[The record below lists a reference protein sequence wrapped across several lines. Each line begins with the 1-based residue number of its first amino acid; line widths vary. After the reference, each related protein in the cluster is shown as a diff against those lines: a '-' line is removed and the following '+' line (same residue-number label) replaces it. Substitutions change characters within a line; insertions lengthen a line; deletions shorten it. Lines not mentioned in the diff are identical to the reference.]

1 MKSIRNW
8 KLVKHFGLAALA
20 LCSFAV
26 LGNAQA
32 AYQGKFTLPVEA
44 RWGGSVLPAGDY
56 AFTLPSTAAPYAVY
70 VRGEGKAAII
80 IAAAAETK
88 VVSERPQLNLVN
100 TGDGYAVRTLEAPAL
115 GLTFVYAAPAAR
127 TEGHR
132 SSATNQYSLLV
143 ALRGESEA
151 TACTSYP
158 EWSCESQAVP
168 GQEAVSAT
176 TAATDDPGCT
186 SYPEWSC
193 EPQTQSNHERS
204 KPHGQMAREHKS
216 RGDVSAPAGG
226 SDGTFERRPY

>member
-8 KLVKHFGLAALA
+8 KLVKHLGLAVLA

-26 LGNAQA
+26 LGNAQV
-32 AYQGKFTLPVEA
+32 AYQGKFTPVEA

-56 AFTLPSTAAPYAVY
+56 ASTLPSTAAPYALY

-80 IAAAAETK
+80 MAAAAEMK
-88 VVSERPQLNLVN
+88 VVSDRPQLNLVN

-132 SSATNQYSLLV
+132 SSSTNQYSFLV
-143 ALRGESEA
+143 ALGGESEA
-151 TACTSYP
+151 TVCTSYP
-158 EWSCESQAVP
+158 EWSCESQAVS

-176 TAATDDPGCT
+176 TAETDVPGCT

-193 EPQTQSNHERS
+193 EPQTQSSHER
-204 KPHGQMAREHKS
+204 ARL
-216 RGDVSAPAGG
+216 
-226 SDGTFERRPY
+226 

>member
-8 KLVKHFGLAALA
+8 KLVKHLGLAVLA

-56 AFTLPSTAAPYAVY
+56 AFTLPSTAAPYVLY

-80 IAAAAETK
+80 VAAAAETK
-88 VVSERPQLNLVN
+88 VVSDRPQLNLVN

-132 SSATNQYSLLV
+132 SSSTNQYSFLV
-143 ALRGESEA
+143 ALGGESEA
-151 TACTSYP
+151 TVCASYP
-158 EWSCESQAVP
+158 EWSCESQT
-168 GQEAVSAT
+168 VS
-176 TAATDDPGCT
+176 
-186 SYPEWSC
+186 S
-193 EPQTQSNHERS
+193 HERS
-204 KPHGQMAREHKS
+204 KPRGQMAREHKS
-216 RGDVSAPAGG
+216 KGDVSAPAGG